1 LHQVRLP
8 ALANSIGTPGRG
20 AKQHAGGFRM
30 HRALAL
36 IKKELLELLPPM
48 LFFLLVFQ
56 LLSVVRSILEEQ
68 YDITAIST
76 ASAVISALVVAKSI
90 LLANATK
97 VLHWFSKRRLIYNL
111 LWRIALYLLIIML
124 FQYLEELLPLWSK
137 TGSLAAA
144 HHHIVDTIH
153 WPHFWV
159 SHIVLLIFVT
169 FYALGVE
176 LINAIGPRQALRL
189 FTQARAPAAPP

>member
-1 LHQVRLP
+1 MHST
-8 ALANSIGTPGRG
+8 LA
-20 AKQHAGGFRM
+20 F
-30 HRALAL
+30 L
-36 IKKELLELLPPM
+36 KKELLELLPPM

-56 LLSVVRSILEEQ
+56 LLGVVRSILEEQ

-76 ASAVISALVVAKSI
+76 ASVVISALVVAKSI

-97 VLHWFSKRRLIYNL
+97 VLHWFSKRRLVYNL
-111 LWRIALYLLIIML
+111 LWRITLYLLIIML

-144 HHHIVDTIH
+144 HHHIVDNIH

-176 LINAIGPRQALRL
+176 LINAVGPHQALAL
-189 FTQARAPAAPP
+189 FIKPRATRSPP